1 MLTEKK
7 AVIFDMDGTLIDSMW
22 VWHSVDEIYMQ
33 KYHLIEPDD
42 FHEEMEGMS
51 FAEVADYF
59 LRAFPNLMLTTAE
72 IMEEWHQLAMHKYRN
87 EVQLKEGALE
97 FLLSLKE
104 QGICLG
110 IATSNSRELA
120 EAVLDAHGI
129 RNLFDCIL
137 TSDEAK
143 AGKPAPDV
151 YLKVAEKLNVLPA
164 QCLVF
169 EDVPKGILAGKNA
182 GMTVCAVYDAAAE
195 YQEEK
200 KRELADYSI
209 RNFFDIKNKTYEVL

>member
-72 IMEEWHQLAMHKYRN
+72 IMEEWHQLAMDKYRN

-182 GMTVCAVYDAAAE
+182 GMRVCAVEDLFSAE
-195 YQEEK
+195 QIQE
-200 KRELADYSI
+200 KRKLADYYIS
-209 RNFFDIKNKTYEVL
+209 DYQQVLDHTYEIL

>member
-72 IMEEWHQLAMHKYRN
+72 IMEEWHQLAMDKYRN

-143 AGKPAPDV
+143 AGKPAPDI
-151 YLKVAEKLNVLPA
+151 YEKVAEKLGAAPEE
-164 QCLVF
+164 CLVF
-169 EDVPKGILAGKNA
+169 VDTIAGIQAGQN
-182 GMTVCAVYDAAAE
+182 GGSRVCAVAE
-195 YQEEK
+195 EQSEG
-200 KRELADYSI
+200 
-209 RNFFDIKNKTYEVL
+209 